1 MGAKAPILEMPL
13 GKRHPC
19 QGIGVSPN
27 AMKWLTFRRVV
38 LCNILSIIFIA
49 TLKH

>member
-13 GKRHPC
+13 GKHHPY

-27 AMKWLTFRRVV
+27 AMK
-38 LCNILSIIFIA
+38 
-49 TLKH
+49 